1 MSQTI
6 EEMLSAWKRSSEK
19 PASTPLPKRFYDVRK
34 RPTGRK
40 IYSEGGITPEGEALM
55 ARDLGLDEKIAKP
68 LEPAH

>member
-6 EEMLSAWKRSSEK
+6 EEMLSAWKLSCEK

-34 RPTGRK
+34 RATGRK

-55 ARDLGLDEKIAKP
+55 ARDLGLDKKNADPPE
-68 LEPAH
+68 